1 MPTTEGKADVSRG
14 LKGIQVA
21 ESSICQIDGGKGELN
36 YRGFNVDQLAVNSSF
51 EETAYLLLYGE
62 LPTAIQ
68 LSQFNTQIG
77 DASSLP
83 AELVNYLKSIPTDV
97 PPMAVL
103 RSAVSHAG
111 LIDPDAE
118 TEGPEA
124 NHKKALQL
132 IARIPTIVAAIG
144 RHQAG
149 HSILPADPGLCRAA
163 DFVRML
169 NGRQPTEDEVR
180 SMNLILILHAEHGF
194 NASTFS
200 GRVIAATLTDMYSA
214 ITGAI
219 GALKGKL
226 HGGANTEVLKTLMQ
240 FDSVDAVAGWVQ
252 DVRAVKG
259 KFMGFGHAVYQTA
272 DPRAKYLKE
281 MSRKL
286 AEQSG
291 DPKWYDL
298 SVEIEKQV
306 VAAINRQCNVD
317 FYSAS
322 VQHYLGIPGEMF
334 TCVFA
339 ASRVVGW
346 CAHVLEQQADNKIIR
361 PSSKYVGHSNREW
374 TEIADRD

>member
-1 MPTTEGKADVSRG
+1 MPAIEGQTDVAKG

-21 ESSICQIDGGKGELN
+21 ESSICQIDGAKGELN
-36 YRGFNVDQLAVNSSF
+36 YRGYSVDQLALHSSF
-51 EETAYLLLYGE
+51 EETAYLLLNGN
-62 LPTAIQ
+62 LPNAVE
-68 LSQFNTQIG
+68 LSQFNAQLG
-77 DASSLP
+77 DASVLP
-83 AELVNYLKSIPTDV
+83 KEVIDYLKSV
-97 PPMAVL
+97 PSDAPAMAVL

-111 LIDPDAE
+111 LFDSDAE
-118 TEGPEA
+118 TEGTEA
-124 NHKKALQL
+124 NHRKALRL
-132 IARIPTIVAAIG
+132 IAQIPTIVAAIG

-149 HSILPADPGLCRAA
+149 HAILQADPGLCRAA

-169 NGRQPTEDEVR
+169 NGRQPTDDEIE

-214 ITGAI
+214 VTGAV

-226 HGGANTEVLKTLMQ
+226 HGGANWEVLKTLKQ
-240 FDSVDAVAGWVQ
+240 FDSVDQVAGWVRE
-252 DVRAVKG
+252 VRESNG
-259 KFMGFGHAVYQTA
+259 KFMGFGHAVYQVA

-291 DPKWYDL
+291 DSKWYDL
-298 SVEIEKQV
+298 SIEIEKQV

-322 VQHYLGIPGEMF
+322 VQHYLGIPGELF

-346 CAHVLEQQADNKIIR
+346 CAHVIEQQVDNKIIR

-374 TEIADRD
+374 TEIADRG